1 MYIALWVVQILV
13 ALGFLMAGGMKV
25 FVPMAR
31 LHDQMA
37 WTNHASAPVV
47 RLVGILELLGAVGL
61 ILPAATRIAPVL
73 TPIAA
78 ICLVIT
84 MIAAIIIHLRLNDA
98 RGVSTPLV
106 LLLLSLFIAVGY
118 LVIVP
123 LAWHIH

>member
-1 MYIALWVVQILV
+1 MYIALWIVQILV
-13 ALGFLMAGGMKV
+13 ALGFLMAGGMKT
-25 FVPMAR
+25 FAPIER
-31 LHDQMA
+31 LHGQMA
-37 WTNHASAPVV
+37 WTNHASAPIV

-78 ICLVIT
+78 ICLVVT
-84 MIAAIIIHLRLNDA
+84 MIVAMVIHLRLNDA
-98 RGVSTPLV
+98 KGMSVPLV

-123 LAWHIH
+123 IA

>member
-1 MYIALWVVQILV
+1 MYIALWIVQVLV
-13 ALGFLMAGGMKV
+13 ALGFLFAGGAKI
-25 FVPMAR
+25 FTPIEK
-31 LHDQMA
+31 LHGQMA

-61 ILPAATRIAPVL
+61 ILPVATRIAPVL

-84 MIAAIIIHLRLNDA
+84 MIVAIVIHLRLNDA
-98 RGVSTPLV
+98 KGISAPLV
-106 LLLLSLFIAVGY
+106 LLLLSLFIAIGY

-123 LAWHIH
+123 VA